1 GGEEKGGRRGGGGR
15 GGGRQWRGGGFAA
28 AAAPAACS
36 PAAPPHPA
44 GTSSTATGTSAETL
58 QNAWFIC
65 DGTDAPTVLAFFG
78 GPPGQTARM
87 IEYTKP
93 TGATAGPQVEY
104 QVGEGDGAMGS
115 IYTPLLLNGAEA
127 GRIRAANPGM
137 LEPRGSA
144 CTEVITEVTLGE
156 RSISCRWLPR
166 TRLMGFSGKR
176 TFVISE
182 DADGDLIYDTY
193 DFSRPPSPPIDVSE
207 NGRTNTFSAEVR
219 GGTEHSAPPG
229 VVFSFAKN
237 GYRYVVNADTGRAQ
251 VQVFR
256 GDRLLQTEDMAAV
269 EFGTAAHGTTP

>member
-1 GGEEKGGRRGGGGR
+1 MR
-15 GGGRQWRGGGFAA
+15 WRWLVAA
-28 AAAPAACS
+28 AALAACS
-36 PAAPPHPA
+36 PGAPPHA
-44 GTSSTATGTSAETL
+44 TGTSTAASATATSAETL

-78 GPPGQTARM
+78 GPPGHTARM

-104 QVGEGDGAMGS
+104 QLGEGDGAMGS

-137 LEPRGSA
+137 LETPGSA
-144 CTEVITEVTLGE
+144 YTEVITEVTLGE

-229 VVFSFAKN
+229 VVFRFEKA
-237 GYRYVVNADTGRAQ
+237 GYRYEVHADTGRAT
-251 VQVFR
+251 VLVFR
-256 GDRLLQTEDMAAV
+256 GDRLLQTENMEAV
-269 EFGTAAHGTTP
+269 EYGTAAHGTIP